1 MIGLSVHPVQVQDT
15 RVLRAVSIATALRAG
30 CLSATVDY
38 ESSDEEEKKQSFELT
53 FEQTEML
60 GRFGDA
66 SFDYPKLSF
75 KEVARK
81 LLGPKPFKA
90 TTKGK
95 KFEKVCREVFDR
107 ERE

>member
-1 MIGLSVHPVQVQDT
+1 M
-15 RVLRAVSIATALRAG
+15 RK
-30 CLSATVDY
+30 
-38 ESSDEEEKKQSFELT
+38 KKQSFELT

-60 GRFGDA
+60 ANFSDA
-66 SFDYPKLSF
+66 SSDYPKLSF
-75 KEVARK
+75 EEVARK

-95 KFEKVCREVFDR
+95 QSKKVCREAFDR

>member
-1 MIGLSVHPVQVQDT
+1 MRVEIGVTILHPSGQWYT
-15 RVLRAVSIATALRAG
+15 SRMKK
-30 CLSATVDY
+30 
-38 ESSDEEEKKQSFELT
+38 KKQSFELT

-60 GRFGDA
+60 GKFGGA
-66 SFDYPKLSF
+66 AFDYPKLSF
-75 KEVARK
+75 EKVARK

>member
-1 MIGLSVHPVQVQDT
+1 MAKTSDFRHCGPA
-15 RVLRAVSIATALRAG
+15 RANTFGWCYTSRMRK
-30 CLSATVDY
+30 
-38 ESSDEEEKKQSFELT
+38 KKQSFELT
-53 FEQTEML
+53 FEQTERL
-60 GRFGDA
+60 ANFSDA

-75 KEVARK
+75 EEVARK

-95 KFEKVCREVFDR
+95 QFKKICREAFER

>member
-1 MIGLSVHPVQVQDT
+1 MVESGHT
-15 RVLRAVSIATALRAG
+15 TAPEGNRG
-30 CLSATVDY
+30 SCKMRK
-38 ESSDEEEKKQSFELT
+38 KKQSFELT

-60 GRFGDA
+60 GMFGDA
-66 SFDYPKLSF
+66 SSDYPKLSF

-90 TTKGK
+90 TTNGK
-95 KFEKVCREVFDR
+95 KFEKVCREVFDG

>member
-1 MIGLSVHPVQVQDT
+1 MNPQM
-15 RVLRAVSIATALRAG
+15 RK
-30 CLSATVDY
+30 
-38 ESSDEEEKKQSFELT
+38 KKQSFELT
-53 FEQTEML
+53 FEQTEKL
-60 GRFGDA
+60 AKFSDA

-75 KEVARK
+75 EKVARK

-95 KFEKVCREVFDR
+95 QFKKICREAFDR

>member
-1 MIGLSVHPVQVQDT
+1 VAIVGPFYPSGGWYTSRM
-15 RVLRAVSIATALRAG
+15 RK
-30 CLSATVDY
+30 
-38 ESSDEEEKKQSFELT
+38 KKQAFELT

-60 GRFGDA
+60 GKFGGA

-75 KEVARK
+75 EEVARK

-95 KFEKVCREVFDR
+95 QFERVCREVFDR